1 MTYIV
6 WNNDV
11 TQIMN
16 KTDWPLKF
24 LITSFWL
31 IENFSFLKN
40 CGKYGRKIKH
50 INIVLNNITFHEKR
64 RFLKS
69 LMIVK
74 DLIILIVYTGIS
86 YCLWNKDDKLIVC
99 YFRCLWV

>member
-31 IENFSFLKN
+31 IENFPFLKN

-50 INIVLNNITFHEKR
+50 INIVLIYHNFSWEKKIFKVINDSKR
-64 RFLKS
+64 LNYS
-69 LMIVK
+69 NSI
-74 DLIILIVYTGIS
+74 YW
-86 YCLWNKDDKLIVC
+86 Y
-99 YFRCLWV
+99 